1 MGTLLVALL
10 AVFTGAAI
18 AITATVRLQQRR
30 TAGAG
35 RRAIRQLGRAAERQR
50 RRKPST
56 GDAPL
61 DDINRDARSAVDQL
75 GGGYQMP
82 GRTTG

>member
-10 AVFTGAAI
+10 AASTGAAI
-18 AITATVRLQQRR
+18 AITATVRVHRR
-30 TAGAG
+30 RIADAG

-56 GDAPL
+56 DDAPL
-61 DDINRDARSAVDQL
+61 DDINRGARRAVDQL
-75 GGGYQMP
+75 GGDS
-82 GRTTG
+82 

>member
-10 AVFTGAAI
+10 AASIVAAI
-18 AITATVRLQQRR
+18 AATATVRVQRR
-30 TAGAG
+30 RTVDAG
-35 RRAIRQLGRAAERQR
+35 RRAIRQLGRAAERHR

-56 GDAPL
+56 EDAPL

-75 GGGYQMP
+75 GGGF
-82 GRTTG
+82 